1 MLQIV
6 SCHQATKLEF
16 VLFSVG
22 VRNWIMSGE
31 PDVISASDFITFN
44 NKEIFP
50 ISKEC
55 SKKTFDY
62 DIECYTCHVNVDH

>member
-1 MLQIV
+1 
-6 SCHQATKLEF
+6 
-16 VLFSVG
+16 
-22 VRNWIMSGE
+22 MSGE
-31 PDVISASDFITFN
+31 PDVISVSDFITFN

-50 ISKEC
+50 ISEEC